1 MDCIS
6 WGVSF
11 SSCRNSVFSWT
22 RLMGLLLWGL
32 TRGQAVPPGPSG
44 PYFTY
49 LATFRAAVAWEMPSS
64 LATATVVPQ
73 RR

>member
-1 MDCIS
+1 MDCKS

-11 SSCRNSVFSWT
+11 SSCRNSVFKDS
-22 RLMGLLLWGL
+22 RLLMRSFQPLVFRFYG
-32 TRGQAVPPGPSG
+32 V
-44 PYFTY
+44 FTY
-49 LATFRAAVAWEMPSS
+49 FAILRAAVACEIPSS

>member
-1 MDCIS
+1 MDNGQLIIDNGEFAGAAS
-6 WGVSF
+6 SNGASF
-11 SSCRNSVFSWT
+11 FN
-22 RLMGLLLWGL
+22 LLIVHYPLSI
-32 TRGQAVPPGPSG
+32 VH
-44 PYFTY
+44 YFTY

>member
-1 MDCIS
+1 MDCKS

-11 SSCRNSVFSWT
+11 SSCRNSVFKDS
-22 RLMGLLLWGL
+22 RLMMRSFQLLVF
-32 TRGQAVPPGPSG
+32 R
-44 PYFTY
+44 FT
-49 LATFRAAVAWEMPSS
+49 AFSRICDFAAAVACEIPSS